1 MAGGADA
8 QDETWSMTAVRV
20 EAPPVI
26 DGVIEDL
33 WYRAEPARL
42 ARQFRPARGA
52 PAKADTEVYVL
63 YDDRAIYFGWVCH
76 EPDVSGL
83 VACATVRDMFLND
96 DDSIDVMLDANNDYQ
111 SAYDFMVNWKG
122 IKYDGSFARDSEVG
136 GGAWDGH
143 WDAATSVGED
153 AWYCEIAVPWE
164 TMRYDRGASSLGV
177 QFLRFRKPEFEET
190 FWASDGSL
198 LNRVSSFG
206 RLEGF
211 EDLPRPK
218 PFGLTPYVTARGEE
232 AYDYYGTGEEGDWEF
247 KPRYGGDFSF
257 RAGSAVTALAT
268 VLPDYAYIE
277 ADPAEINLKPSELYL
292 DEKRPFFTDGFEF
305 FDNDFLYT
313 RRFTE
318 IAGGAKVTGRAG
330 DFNYGA
336 LDVIMLDDDPR
347 FPEDNFALGR
357 VSYDFPGGSTVGVT
371 GMGRR
376 GVGAEVPPT
385 EPHYGGDS
393 ARYNNVAVFDGRI
406 VFPKQLSL
414 DWGGYKSYTAGEGG
428 DGYDYFVSF
437 GRSGVAQYISTWYY
451 EMSEDFQ
458 ADMSFAQPEN
468 LGTRGVGL
476 YGQNEFQLNRAG
488 LRSFVPFLYYEHHWT
503 MEGESEYDYIQPTLR
518 LTSETG
524 YFVRT
529 EYRGG
534 RDSRYVPFG
543 YPDFRS
549 DVVEFAAGHT
559 PASWGRL
566 TLSYWRGMWYGEYY
580 HYYGTEFDAIPFPA
594 LVFTG
599 DFEVGNPRSGDR
611 FFVGNLK
618 TTHNLTDELFWRVIV
633 QGDTDSRLS
642 SASVLW
648 GWDFRPGSTAYLAY
662 EQQRDSN
669 LNFVIAE
676 QVAFLKIS
684 YMLSF

>member
-1 MAGGADA
+1 
-8 QDETWSMTAVRV
+8 
-20 EAPPVI
+20 
-26 DGVIEDL
+26 
-33 WYRAEPARL
+33 
-42 ARQFRPARGA
+42 
-52 PAKADTEVYVL
+52 
-63 YDDRAIYFGWVCH
+63 
-76 EPDVSGL
+76 
-83 VACATVRDMFLND
+83 
-96 DDSIDVMLDANNDYQ
+96 
-111 SAYDFMVNWKG
+111 
-122 IKYDGSFARDSEVG
+122 
-136 GGAWDGH
+136 
-143 WDAATSVGED
+143 
-153 AWYCEIAVPWE
+153 
-164 TMRYDRGASSLGV
+164 MRYDRRASSLGV

-305 FDNDFLYT
+305 FDNSFLYT

-318 IAGGAKVTGRAG
+318 IAGGAKVTGRVG
-330 DFNYGA
+330 RFNYGG
-336 LDVIMLDDDPR
+336 LDVLMLDDDPR
-347 FPEDNFALGR
+347 YPEDNFALAR
-357 VSYDFPGGSTVGVT
+357 VSYDFAGGSTVGLT

-376 GVGAEVPPT
+376 ETGSEVPASGPY
-385 EPHYGGDS
+385 YGGDE
-393 ARYNNVAVFDGRI
+393 ARYNNVGMFDGRI
-406 VFPKQLSL
+406 VLPERLAL
-414 DWGGYKSYTAGEGG
+414 DWTGFVSSTEGETG
-428 DGYDYFVSF
+428 DGYDYYVGFS
-437 GRSGVAQYISTWYY
+437 RSGITEYLSVWYW
-451 EMSEDFQ
+451 ELSEDFR
-458 ADMSFAQPEN
+458 ADMGFLQPED
-468 LGTRGVGL
+468 LGKRAGGW
-476 YGQNEFQLNRAG
+476 YGRNEFQVNRAG
-488 LRSFVPFLYYEHHWT
+488 IRAFVAEGFYEHIWNLQNET
-503 MEGESEYDYIQPTLR
+503 AYNYFQPTLR
-518 LTSETG
+518 ATSEDG
-524 YFVRT
+524 YFARAQ
-529 EYRGG
+529 YRGG
-534 RDSRYVPFG
+534 RDSRYVPWG
-543 YPDFRS
+543 WPDFRS
-549 DVVEFAAGHT
+549 DVIEFAAGHT

-566 TLSYWRGMWYGEYY
+566 SLSYWRGMWYGEYY

-618 TTHNLTDELFWRVIV
+618 TTHNLSDELFWRVVV

-648 GWDFRPGSTAYLAY
+648 GWDFRPGSTVYLAY

-676 QVAFLKIS
+676 QVAFLKVS